1 MNLTKEIEKFNEQS
15 QIDKDFIKQYQAEI
29 EKLKAERKKDAET
42 IIEWLEELKWILD
55 LRGTRT
61 NTLQLD
67 IERFKKIAGES
78 DGVN

>member
-1 MNLTKEIEKFNEQS
+1 VNLTKEIEKFNEQS